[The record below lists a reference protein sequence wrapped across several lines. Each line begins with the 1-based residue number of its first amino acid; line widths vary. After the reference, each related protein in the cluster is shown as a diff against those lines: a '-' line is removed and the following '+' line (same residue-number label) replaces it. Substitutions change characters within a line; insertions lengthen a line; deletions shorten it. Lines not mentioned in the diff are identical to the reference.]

1 MDALRR
7 DLSFAVRGLAR
18 QRGFAAVVILTLAL
32 GIGANA
38 SIFSIL
44 NALVLRPLPHPE
56 ADRLVS
62 IVSSGLEA
70 GNLSD
75 WREGMRSL
83 EVIGAYTLGSEVS
96 ADVHPAM
103 VLLSM
108 PVSADLLVMLGAE
121 PVRGRLL
128 APSDYEAD
136 ATPVALVGAALWAA
150 LGGGESVGERTV
162 TYGGVSHVIVGV
174 LPDDFGFM
182 RYSDIDVWL
191 PMRPVAG
198 KGVSAVGRL
207 APGAT
212 VDRAMLE
219 AEALAERLAQD
230 LPDADRLVRVT
241 DMAEIVV
248 YDVRS
253 PLWILFGA
261 ATLVL
266 LIACVNVANLLLS
279 KATQRSAELAVRS
292 SLGASRLDLVRQLL
306 TENAVLALAGA
317 AAGLVVATWT
327 TDLLVRLAP
336 GSTPRI
342 GEVGTD
348 GVVLGFTL
356 AIAVA
361 ATLLAGLAP
370 ALRTAGSYGEL
381 AVLRRVTEGRATLR
395 GRGILVAAELA
406 LALVVLIASGLL
418 IRTFLVLRPASPGFE
433 TADRIVA
440 RATHPSGDPDRING
454 FVDGLGQ
461 RLSALTGGTRLAVV
475 TSLPLSGESMIFPL
489 VEADGQRYGT
499 PDRPFMPHFRAATHD
514 YMDVI
519 GMPIVRGRGLSAA
532 DGPGAPRVVVLNENL
547 ARRLWPD
554 EDAVGHRVAFDLPA
568 GITEFTVVGV
578 SADAAI
584 FGGMTGSRPEAF
596 VPLRQSAWSRL
607 RLVIRSTDG
616 SLTAERIRDIAA
628 EVDPAVPL
636 DDFQSFARLAAG
648 SVALPRFQMALMTL
662 FGALACALAVVGC
675 YSVLATAVARRRRE
689 IGVRIALGAGRTEVV
704 SHILRSALPFIGAGL
719 FAGIVGAVAS
729 TRLLAGVLHGVTPT
743 DPLTFA
749 AAVSSLLL
757 VALLAAFLPARR
769 AAGVQPAEVLRSD

>member
-1 MDALRR
+1 
-7 DLSFAVRGLAR
+7 
-18 QRGFAAVVILTLAL
+18 
-32 GIGANA
+32 
-38 SIFSIL
+38 
-44 NALVLRPLPHPE
+44 
-56 ADRLVS
+56 
-62 IVSSGLEA
+62 
-70 GNLSD
+70 
-75 WREGMRSL
+75 
-83 EVIGAYTLGSEVS
+83 
-96 ADVHPAM
+96 
-103 VLLSM
+103 
-108 PVSADLLVMLGAE
+108 
-121 PVRGRLL
+121 
-128 APSDYEAD
+128 
-136 ATPVALVGAALWAA
+136 
-150 LGGGESVGERTV
+150 
-162 TYGGVSHVIVGV
+162 
-174 LPDDFGFM
+174 
-182 RYSDIDVWL
+182 
-191 PMRPVAG
+191 
-198 KGVSAVGRL
+198 
-207 APGAT
+207 
-212 VDRAMLE
+212 
-219 AEALAERLAQD
+219 
-230 LPDADRLVRVT
+230 
-241 DMAEIVV
+241 
-248 YDVRS
+248 
-253 PLWILFGA
+253 
-261 ATLVL
+261 
-266 LIACVNVANLLLS
+266 
-279 KATQRSAELAVRS
+279 
-292 SLGASRLDLVRQLL
+292 
-306 TENAVLALAGA
+306 
-317 AAGLVVATWT
+317 
-327 TDLLVRLAP
+327 
-336 GSTPRI
+336 
-342 GEVGTD
+342 
-348 GVVLGFTL
+348 
-356 AIAVA
+356 
-361 ATLLAGLAP
+361 
-370 ALRTAGSYGEL
+370 
-381 AVLRRVTEGRATLR
+381 
-395 GRGILVAAELA
+395 
-406 LALVVLIASGLL
+406 
-418 IRTFLVLRPASPGFE
+418 
-433 TADRIVA
+433 
-440 RATHPSGDPDRING
+440 
-454 FVDGLGQ
+454 
-461 RLSALTGGTRLAVV
+461 
-475 TSLPLSGESMIFPL
+475 
-489 VEADGQRYGT
+489 
-499 PDRPFMPHFRAATHD
+499 MPHFRAATHD